1 MAHSILLACFCVV
14 NFTLLEIFTL
24 NELYLKLF
32 VELNGI
38 WVRALL
44 GPVHLG
50 LQTGPLCPMFYY

>member
-1 MAHSILLACFCVV
+1 MTHSILLAWFCV

-38 WVRALL
+38 WV
-44 GPVHLG
+44 
-50 LQTGPLCPMFYY
+50 